1 MALRFIGKDPDSPN
15 NGSPTVW
22 VDEDD
27 GSIVIQG
34 WKITDESTLAEITE
48 AKPIPDHEAVL
59 RLPARMK
66 PFLLEVCSGDGT
78 AGIRPAPLG

>member
-22 VDEDD
+22 LDEND

-34 WKITDESTLAEITE
+34 WRITDESTLAEI
-48 AKPIPDHEAVL
+48 AADKPIPDHETVI
-59 RLPARMK
+59 RLPVRMV
-66 PFLLEVCSGDGT
+66 PFLMEVCGGDGT
-78 AGIRPAPLG
+78 ARVWPVSRG

>member
-22 VDEDD
+22 VDQDD

-34 WKITDESTLAEITE
+34 WKITDEGALAEITA
-48 AKPIPDHEAVL
+48 AKPIPDHETVL

-66 PFLLEVCSGDGT
+66 PYLLEVCSGDGT
-78 AGIRPAPLG
+78 AGIRLAPLG

>member
-22 VDEDD
+22 LDEAD

-34 WKITDESTLAEITE
+34 WRIADESALAEIT
-48 AKPIPDHEAVL
+48 ADKPIPDHETVIRLLGL
-59 RLPARMK
+59 RRP
-66 PFLLEVCSGDGT
+66 SG
-78 AGIRPAPLG
+78 PVEPLRRGRVVGR